1 MQAEH
6 KIRTLAHQLAQIL
19 LVYAESFAQWQQDP
33 SDLGRYE
40 RTHANLDLVRVLTEK
55 AFPGGR
61 GELGELLLCH
71 TELKL
76 LVLRRHMGRAAA
88 ARDEG
93 EGQLH
98 ELLDRH
104 ARLVE
109 NLRAICAQRSGLA
122 AEPAVRTAVP
132 RANAAVPQRP
142 PAAGA

>member
-19 LVYAESFAQWQQDP
+19 GVYAESFAQWQQDP

-76 LVLRRHMGRAAA
+76 LVLRRHMGRAAVS
-88 ARDEG
+88 RDDG
-93 EGQLH
+93 EGQLQ
-98 ELLDRH
+98 ELLERH
-104 ARLVE
+104 ARLVD
-109 NLRAICAQRSGLA
+109 NVRAICAQRSGQA
-122 AEPAVRTAVP
+122 AEPALRPAVP
-132 RANAAVPQRP
+132 MPSAALAQRP